1 MAWSTQQLADLAGTT
16 VKAIRYYHQLGL
28 LDLPERRSNG
38 YKQYEVAHLVR
49 LLQIRRLSELGVP
62 LSDVATMGR
71 ADEDP
76 DQAIKVLD
84 AELEATVNRLN
95 RIRAELAVI
104 MRHRAPAYVPPEF
117 APIARDLSDRQ
128 RSLLMVFS
136 TVFSD
141 ASKEQFR
148 DLVSQPND
156 DDTEADFETLPED
169 ADDDRIE
176 DLANR
181 LLPIVIKS
189 RAGNPWARAPL
200 ADSPLGARRAGDA
213 MAQAM
218 IDLYHPAQLRVL
230 KRLNEL
236 LQEHDA

>member
-38 YKQYEVAHLVR
+38 YKQYEVGHLVR

-62 LSDVATMGR
+62 LADVAAMGR
-71 ADEDP
+71 ADQDP
-76 DQAIKVLD
+76 DEALRVLD

-104 MRHRAPAYVPPEF
+104 MKHRAPAYVPPEF
-117 APIARDLSDRQ
+117 APISRELSDRQ
-128 RSLLMVFS
+128 RSLLMVYS
-136 TVFSD
+136 TVLSD
-141 ASKEQFR
+141 ESKEKLR
-148 DLVSQPND
+148 DLVSQPD
-156 DDTEADFETLPED
+156 DGTQADFEALPED
-169 ADDDRIE
+169 ADDATIE
-176 DLANR
+176 RLATR

-189 RAGNPWARAPL
+189 RAGNPWAKDPV
-200 ADSPLGARRAGDA
+200 ADSPHGARRAGDA